1 MCPEKMLRSQ
11 LLHDL
16 ERLGSL
22 IQNYAFSLDPD
33 TKRARDR
40 LEGAVQVKLALLQAA
55 KRASPQN
62 PPRCRAAPHRRP
74 PWWERIDL

>member
-33 TKRARDR
+33 TKRARDP
-40 LEGAVQVKLALLQAA
+40 LEGAVQVKFALLQAA
-55 KRASPQN
+55 KRAAPQN
-62 PPRCRAAPHRRP
+62 PPRCRAASHRQPSWCKRM
-74 PWWERIDL
+74 DL